1 MHFFFENVLL
11 KEKQAELDALNNE
24 IKVVNNQVR
33 EAQELLAVTT
43 NNEVNLKMD
52 VFEMKRDMERLAH
65 QQKEELRQVE
75 AVHKEKA
82 KRLEHEIRR
91 LVDHENDYKRY
102 AEAELKIKDAIID
115 TYVTRLE
122 LLSGNAKKMKAVLR
136 IPRLT
141 K

>member
-75 AVHKEKA
+75 AVHIEKA